1 MTRTFGYFG
10 GEELWHRAVEVVN
23 SKADQSKEIV
33 GLTVCYFVCEKL
45 SRDLNENS
53 RTESMPIFQK
63 GMAIDTE
70 KLMIN
75 HFSPTK
81 ERYCYGLFL
90 PSSNKLEPKSK
101 GFEMNKR
108 NCPEVSRLAQAQ
120 WVTGVCGNLAPTLK
134 PSFTTILSF
143 LSEVYSKNG
152 GDLGKYALKKN
163 SQTAGR

>member
-108 NCPEVSRLAQAQ
+108 NCPEVSKLAQAQ
-120 WVTGVCGNLAPTLK
+120 WVTGRRVRK
-134 PSFTTILSF
+134 PGPDA
-143 LSEVYSKNG
+143 E
-152 GDLGKYALKKN
+152 ALLHDDPLFSLRSVQQKRR
-163 SQTAGR
+163 GPG